1 MGLKTRTWALLVIT
15 LLEFAAPGAILAREE
30 KPVSMEAIMEEIATV
45 RTLVEAQQ
53 RQIEQVQAAVQPLA
67 PAGPAAAV
75 IETFKP
81 QAPAANAQASDLEKK
96 VDTIAGNL
104 GGFKLSG
111 DFRLRADVQA
121 RH

>member
-1 MGLKTRTWALLVIT
+1 MGPNPRTWALLMIIG
-15 LLEFAAPGAILAREE
+15 FALRMPNVVRAGEE
-30 KPVSMEAIMEEIATV
+30 KPVSMEAIMEEIATL

-53 RQIEQVQAAVQPLA
+53 RQIEQLQAAVQPLA

-111 DFRLRADVQA
+111 
-121 RH
+121 